1 MCKSLWNNDITKTK
15 IAQSASALYL
25 HHITFKLI
33 RTSPVRPYERAIT
46 NIVFASLQ
54 ILSSFNIDFSCSCKS
69 NKCRFKSNKRKV
81 IDQKHIHIKN
91 LILWLNEITRYTE
104 NVHILPLLC
113 GLTLEPKQ
121 CTTISLEAS
130 HNSALLD
137 IFICKEN
144 MWSKQTISSFNLN
157 CNPF

>member
-15 IAQSASALYL
+15 LAQSASALYL

-81 IDQKHIHIKN
+81 IDQKHIHIKFDFMIKWNYKIHWKCSHIAPAMWIN
-91 LILWLNEITRYTE
+91 LRTKTMHYHFVGGFT
-104 NVHILPLLC
+104 
-113 GLTLEPKQ
+113 Q
-121 CTTISLEAS
+121 
-130 HNSALLD
+130 
-137 IFICKEN
+137 
-144 MWSKQTISSFNLN
+144 
-157 CNPF
+157 